1 VNENKNINDSLHEEA
16 ISCPKE
22 QEAPRQSVQT
32 SEEDKDVF
40 KNVMFATVA
49 LEFGLGLQRGIFNN
63 FVVEAVGINPAQL
76 GFVQGVKEIPGLLT
90 APFAMLSRFFSE
102 NIYAGLCIIIAAV
115 GLLLH
120 IAVSGFP
127 MLILA
132 TLVISFGFHL
142 FYPVQSSMV
151 VKSCRPSERASRM
164 GQINSAAAASSL
176 VALAFVLLL
185 SRLSGNTD
193 YDLIHLVA
201 GVSALIGG
209 VIVLRRRTG
218 ATGKPSTVLDFS
230 VNYMSYYVLTFLGGA
245 RRHINGTFAGYLLV
259 QTYMTPV
266 STMVLLSAISSLVAI
281 FTRPFIGRLID
292 TWGEQKSLVFNYA
305 VVLVLFCSY
314 AFVNNP
320 LLLYFIYILDT
331 GLVGFDVAITTHL
344 GKIAPREVLSAEY
357 AMGSTIN
364 HISGIAVPML
374 GGLLW
379 DYAGSKAVFLCGAA
393 IALVSMLYSRN
404 IDEKERI
411 ALRRTESVNGQ

>member
-1 VNENKNINDSLHEEA
+1 MNENKNINDSLHEEA

-411 ALRRTESVNGQ
+411 ALRRTES